1 MKGDF
6 STIRD
11 RRNAYSRLLG
21 QQGRV
26 QLDSDMNEQSAIQQR
41 LMRTLIIDLL
51 GRAGG
56 PRDDC
61 GFGLS
66 DWKAGD
72 GKPRQHDFL
81 IGAGRYYVDGI
92 LVENDS
98 PVAYADQPHFP
109 GPPLLDNGTSY
120 LAYLDVWERHVTYL
134 EDEAIREVALGGPD
148 TCTRVQTVWQVR
160 TVAADTRVPP
170 KADPKEPRD
179 NLPTNG
185 APLPT
190 RDLPSGNSAP
200 SAELTA
206 AQEKLAEIKKQ
217 LADDDRLTSAQRARL
232 EKVAGALEAR
242 IKELASGIET
252 GQPRIP
258 APRPAPV
265 EDDHPCTTLLAPI
278 EAWTSGTMTARLPDE
293 APADTPCVLPIES
306 RYRGLENH
314 FYRIEIHAGGDTAD
328 ANAVPTFKWSRE
340 NGSVATRFLGA
351 KGPDTRVASARGLAA
366 GNWVEISTEADEFA
380 GRPGALRRVNRVEG
394 DVLSLDAAVSVP
406 QNATNP
412 VVRRWDQAA
421 SDAQALTDG
430 AIAIVPGKGEQGW
443 IPIEN
448 GIEVQFSEG
457 PYRTGDYWWITAR
470 VETGE
475 IDWPQDAAG
484 APKALA
490 PAGIEHHYAPLF
502 MVQAIDKSPFTALV
516 EDCRCLFAR
525 LPCLTVADNEKG

>member
-6 STIRD
+6 STIAT
-11 RRNAYSRLLG
+11 RRNHYNRLLG

-41 LMRTLIIDLL
+41 LLRTLIIDLL

-61 GFGLS
+61 GFGLG
-66 DWKAGD
+66 DWKAAD

-98 PVAYADQPHFP
+98 PVAYADQPHLP
-109 GPPLLDNGTSY
+109 DPPLLDNGTSY

-148 TCTRVQTVWQVR
+148 TSTRVQTVWQVR

-170 KADPKEPRD
+170 KDEPKD
-179 NLPTNG
+179 NVPTPP
-185 APLPT
+185 A
-190 RDLPSGNSAP
+190 RDLKTERELKA
-200 SAELTA
+200 AEERL
-206 AQEKLAEIKKQ
+206 EEVRKQ
-217 LADDDRLTSAQRARL
+217 LDGELSAAQRA
-232 EKVAGALEAR
+232 KLEAAAAKLEAQ
-242 IKELASGIET
+242 IKELASSLET
-252 GQPRIP
+252 GQPRVPP
-258 APRPAPV
+258 AAPAPV
-265 EDDHPCTTLLAPI
+265 PVADDHPCTTLLAPI
-278 EAWTSGTMTARLPDE
+278 KAWRSGVMAARLPDE
-293 APADTPCVLPIES
+293 ALADTPCVLPIES

-314 FYRIEIHAGGDTAD
+314 FYRIEIHAGGDTSD

-351 KGPDTRVASARGLAA
+351 KGPDTRVANARGFAA
-366 GNWVEISTEADEFA
+366 GNWVEISTDADEFA
-380 GRPGALRRVNRVEG
+380 GRPGALRRINRVEG
-394 DVLSLDAAVSVP
+394 DVLSLDAAVGVP
-406 QNATNP
+406 DNAMNP

-430 AIAIVPGKGEQGW
+430 AIAIAPGKGEQGW
-443 IPIEN
+443 IAIED

-475 IDWPQDAAG
+475 LDWPQDASG
-484 APKALA
+484 VPKALA

-502 MVQAIDKSPFTALV
+502 MVQAVDKAPFTALI

-525 LPCLTVADNEKG
+525 LSCLAAADNEKG